1 MAKGVHIIHAV
12 GQLAHIAAVCQADPL
27 RNSNHNGL
35 FFLQK
40 TPYLL
45 HKLLHIKGK
54 LRQINEIRPF
64 TILSL
69 GKSGCT
75 CEPSGIPSHDLN
87 DSYKSL
93 SIFQGIAVADDL
105 LCGGSDV
112 LGSTSVARCVIGQ
125 SQIVVNGLGNADEL
139 CGIALYNGVI
149 GKLFDGVHGVVAA
162 DVNKALDLQ
171 LVQDPKD
178 LFKNFRI
185 FMDFR

>member
-12 GQLAHIAAVCQADPL
+12 GQLAHIAAVCQADP
-27 RNSNHNGL
+27 SETATTTGL
-35 FFLQK
+35 LFLQK
-40 TPYLL
+40 SLYLL

-105 LCGGSDV
+105 LCGGSNV
-112 LGSTSVARCVIGQ
+112 LGSTSVSRCVVGQ
-125 SQIVVNGLGNADEL
+125 RQIIVNGLGNADEL
-139 CGIALYNGVI
+139 CG
-149 GKLFDGVHGVVAA
+149 VAFTMA
-162 DVNKALDLQ
+162 
-171 LVQDPKD
+171 
-178 LFKNFRI
+178 
-185 FMDFR
+185 